1 MTDHREAVDAL
12 ITAFD
17 SLTGL
22 LYTVAAADDLV
33 AALPQREA
41 ARSLAD
47 RIEFF
52 LPAISD
58 RDVPTAEFRRS
69 SKAIRQCLAIVARVA
84 DDLAQGVIDGRSAA
98 PMLFELVERLGRTI
112 DLSWVSEIASGNV
125 RRLLPTT
132 VELIGELVAGDR
144 RGNLPG
150 DAGFGG
156 GARRAGARTVTM
168 RFDRDAT
175 VETERAVE
183 TLRAAGVPYSIVE
196 EDGRGRAYESLW
208 LPGMDQPLRRRV
220 PLPAAGSSKPILTWD
235 EHIALLSIA
244 DHLTGYSEL
253 VATYLACSLHDPK
266 RGVATLSRI
275 ADAIA
280 GAQS

>member
-22 LYTVAAADDLV
+22 LYTVAAADGLV

-52 LPAISD
+52 IPAISD
-58 RDVPTAEFRRS
+58 RDVPTVEFRRS
-69 SKAIRQCLAIVARVA
+69 SKAIRHCLALVAGVA

-98 PMLFELVERLGRTI
+98 PTLFELVEHLGRTI
-112 DLSWVSEIASGNV
+112 DLTWVSATASGRV

-132 VELIGELVAGDR
+132 VELIGELVVGDR

-150 DAGFGG
+150 DAGFGVG
-156 GARRAGARTVTM
+156 ERRAGARTVTM
-168 RFDRDAT
+168 RFDQDAT
-175 VETERAVE
+175 VETQRAVE
-183 TLRAAGVPYSIVE
+183 TLQAAGVPYSIVE
-196 EDGRGRAYESLW
+196 EDGQGRAYESLW
-208 LPGMDQPLRRRV
+208 LPGMDRPLRRRV
-220 PLPAAGSSKPILTWD
+220 PLLAAGSSKPILTWD

-253 VATYLACSLHDPK
+253 VATYLACSLHDAK

-275 ADAIA
+275 AEAIA
-280 GAQS
+280 DAE